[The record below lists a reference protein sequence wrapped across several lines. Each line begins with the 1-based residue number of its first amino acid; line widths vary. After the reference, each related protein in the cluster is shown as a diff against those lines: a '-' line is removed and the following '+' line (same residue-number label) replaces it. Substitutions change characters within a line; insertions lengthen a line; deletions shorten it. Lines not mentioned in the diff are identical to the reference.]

1 MKKLQTIFAAALC
14 GAIFSFTAT
23 ASAQAG
29 LQGYGTVIRVAGP
42 ASYSLGD
49 NVWHPLLAGKILPVG
64 SLVRTGDNGTV
75 DVVLGQSVS
84 MPQASGA
91 FGQPSRISF
100 APDSPVRGLIGYAP
114 SVQQNVVRLTPNTTL
129 GIDKLTITD
138 TGADT
143 VSDTELNLKQGKIF
157 ASVKKLSGAS
167 QYLIK
172 LPNGI
177 AGVRGT
183 LFSISADGTVSCSES
198 TGGGVVLSIV
208 GADGA
213 TRTFNVMPG
222 QTLTSF
228 DSNGKPMPISQDDM
242 SYLNGLFAQLQTSY
256 SGTEINFSYDNTK
269 VYVSPTLGVG
279 SN

>member
-1 MKKLQTIFAAALC
+1 MKKLQIMFAAALC
-14 GAIFSFTAT
+14 GAIFSITAT

-29 LQGYGTVIRVAGP
+29 LQGYGTVIRVAGL

-64 SLVRTGDNGTV
+64 SLVRTGDNGVV

-84 MPQASGA
+84 MPQAG
-91 FGQPSRISF
+91 GQPSRISY

-183 LFSISADGTVSCSES
+183 TFSISADGTVSCLES
-198 TGGGVVLSIV
+198 TGGGVVLSVV
-208 GADGA
+208 GTDGS
-213 TRTFNVMPG
+213 TRTFLVAPG
-222 QTLTSF
+222 QTLSSSSSNGQPTPLSPDAMSSLIGLFDQLQSSYYQLVGFSF
-228 DSNGKPMPISQDDM
+228 DH
-242 SYLNGLFAQLQTSY
+242 TC
-256 SGTEINFSYDNTK
+256 
-269 VYVSPTLGVG
+269 VYVSPTLGY
-279 SN
+279 